1 MDKMKV
7 LMLNGSP
14 HDECVFR
21 ALEEVGTVLQ
31 KEGIEIEIINVG
43 KENIRG
49 CIDCKFCKENER
61 CVFND
66 LVNEVALKFKEADGL
81 VIGTPVYYSGM
92 NGTLKSFLDRLFWSS
107 HFEKGMKVGAAV
119 ISSRRAG
126 STNALDEIYKYFGIS
141 SMPIVTSSYW
151 NEVHGYKKED
161 ILSDEEGMRTLR
173 NLGTN
178 MAFLLKAIHEYKEK
192 YGKPLLETGK
202 LTNFQK

>member
-1 MDKMKV
+1 MKV

-151 NEVHGYKKED
+151 NEVHGSKKED
-161 ILSDEEGMRTLR
+161 VLKDKEGLQTMR
-173 NLGTN
+173 NLGKN
-178 MAFLLKAIHEYKEK
+178 MAFLIKSIALGKEK
-192 YGKPLLETGK
+192 YSLPKNEEKIVTSFVDGL
-202 LTNFQK
+202 